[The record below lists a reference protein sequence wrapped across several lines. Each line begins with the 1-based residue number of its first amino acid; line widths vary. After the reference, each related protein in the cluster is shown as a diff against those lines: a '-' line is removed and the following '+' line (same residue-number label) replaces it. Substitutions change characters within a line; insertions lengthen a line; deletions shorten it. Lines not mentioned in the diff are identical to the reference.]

1 MKLLLCF
8 GTRPEAIKMAPI
20 IHELKLLG
28 IKHIV
33 CVTGQHRE
41 MLDGVLKFFKIQPDY
56 DLDLMTKDQSLNIL
70 SASIL
75 KEFDAIIEKERPE
88 VILVQGDTTTALMAS
103 IAAFHRKVPV
113 AHIEAGLRTFN
124 LNSPFPEEANRQLI
138 SKIAEFHFTATESG
152 KTNLLKES
160 VSEDKIFITGNTVI
174 DALFLGKSHLDY
186 QKENEEISQL
196 KTVIDIKKKLI
207 LVTGHRREN
216 FGKGIE
222 EVCRALVKI
231 VENQSVQ
238 IIFPVHFNPSVQIPV
253 AEILSN
259 VPNINLIAPLNY
271 PSFIWLMAEADLII
285 SDSGGIQEEA
295 PSFKKQVIV
304 TRENTERP
312 EGVEKGFAFLTGTSE
327 QKIFDAAMNCLN
339 SPPDLSAI
347 ENPFG
352 DGFASQ
358 RIIKTLLGKYG

>member
-20 IHELKLLG
+20 IHELKQRG
-28 IKHIV
+28 IKHKV
-33 CVTGQHRE
+33 CVTAQHRE
-41 MLDGVLKFFKIQPDY
+41 MLDGVLRFFKIQPDY
-56 DLDLMTKDQSLNIL
+56 DLDLMTKDQSLNVL

-75 KEFDAIIEKERPE
+75 KEFDEIIEKERPE

-138 SKIAEFHFTATESG
+138 SKIAEVHFTATESG

-160 VSEDKIFITGNTVI
+160 VSEDRIFVTGNTVI
-174 DALFLGKSHLDY
+174 DALFLGKSNLEC
-186 QKENEEISQL
+186 QKKNEEISQL
-196 KTVIDIKKKLI
+196 KTIIDNKKKLI

-231 VENQSVQ
+231 VENQTVQ

-253 AEILSN
+253 AEILNDVS
-259 VPNINLIAPLNY
+259 NINLIAPLDY
-271 PSFIWLMAEADLII
+271 PSFIWLMAKADLII

-312 EGVEKGFAFLTGTSE
+312 EGVENGFAFLTGTSE
-327 QKIFDAAMNCLN
+327 HRIFDAAMNCLN
-339 SPPDLSAI
+339 SPSDLSAI